1 MATVYTSLQAIKD
14 ANRARALRER
24 RALWFD
30 PEVMSFFSTTFP
42 FGEQVYQGCLFITG
56 ETYRA
61 DDPRFPV
68 RYSVRRALPSGRIDT
83 VGTFQGYDTA
93 AQARAAA
100 LALDL
105 STLDVGEV

>member
-1 MATVYTSLQAIKD
+1 MTTVYTSLQAIKN

-30 PEVMSFFSTTFP
+30 QEAMSFFSTTFP

-68 RYSVRRALPSGRIDT
+68 RYSVRRALELGQIET
-83 VGTFQGYDTA
+83 IGKFQGYETA
-93 AQARAAA
+93 EQARAAA

-105 STLDVGEV
+105 FTLDAGEV